1 MQYLKL
7 YFFCKALNYGIKNI
21 ISNPMFLER
30 SVFQVDD
37 FDKFELRIS
46 GKNQKNCLVIV
57 LGAGF
62 NEENH
67 AFLAKIFSA
76 VQFDLENDIML
87 YTWDQTD
94 KTSLVQIM
102 ARLPFSTCIL
112 LGNLGESILLSVRL
126 PVHRLDYF
134 SYLHRANLHRRY
146 LFHALR

>member
-1 MQYLKL
+1 
-7 YFFCKALNYGIKNI
+7 
-21 ISNPMFLER
+21 MFLER

-57 LGAGF
+57 SGAGF

-112 LGNLGESILLSVRL
+112 FGISPLTLGLKMQIEPWKIIQLSTFSLLYCEPLSKIATDQVMKKNLWE
-126 PVHRLDYF
+126 
-134 SYLHRANLHRRY
+134 NLKQ
-146 LFHALR
+146 LWK